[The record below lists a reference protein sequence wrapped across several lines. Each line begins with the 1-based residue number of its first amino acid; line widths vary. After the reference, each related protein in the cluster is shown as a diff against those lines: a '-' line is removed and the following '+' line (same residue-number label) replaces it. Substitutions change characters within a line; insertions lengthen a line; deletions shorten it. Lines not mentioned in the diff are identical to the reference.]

1 MKRILSILMT
11 LFILVSFV
19 LLVLWDNSGQKI
31 YLISSY
37 VCMGVAGIYG
47 ILLSFIN
54 KKEK

>member
-37 VCMGVAGIYG
+37 VCMGVAGI
-47 ILLSFIN
+47 LLSFIN